1 MFDICF
7 FNKLIDSADKFCEN
21 IFSLRVQNISNVFM
35 SYSFILIKGFFFLL
49 LVFKMEIWYKRLKY
63 LNYHRNI
70 NEKNL
75 L

>member
-35 SYSFILIKGFFFLL
+35 SYSFILIKGFFFSL
-49 LVFKMEIWYKRLKY
+49 IS
-63 LNYHRNI
+63 I
-70 NEKNL
+70 
-75 L
+75 